1 MKSHRPYE
9 LQEYDPTWKQ
19 RFLDAAESLRPIF
32 GDNLVEIDHI
42 GSTSI
47 VGMVAKPQ
55 VDVLVVIKNLDAVK
69 DQYDAFIK
77 VGFTPKGRG
86 YVAEDDEYMTED
98 SVDGKRLVSV
108 HTLQEGNPKIAEY
121 KIFRDYLQNNE
132 EDRNLYSSTKRELYS
147 KHHDNYTN
155 YDSGKKEVI
164 TGIKARAKD
173 WALRQAT
180 LVASAGASTRLAGSK
195 LTDEEVG
202 QINKSSEQK

>member
-1 MKSHRPYE
+1 MKAHRPYE
-9 LQEYDPTWKQ
+9 LQEYDPAWKQ
-19 RFLDAAESLRPIF
+19 RFLDAAEKLKLIF

-55 VDVLVVIKNLDAVK
+55 VDVLAVVKNLDVVK
-69 DQYDAFIK
+69 DKHDDFIK
-77 VGFTPKGRG
+77 VGFIPKGRG

-98 SVDGKRLVSV
+98 STDGRRLVSV
-108 HTLQEGNPKIAEY
+108 HTLQEGNSKIAEY
-121 KIFRDYLQNNE
+121 KIFRDYLQENE
-132 EDRNLYSSTKRELYS
+132 EDRDLYIATKRKLYSE
-147 KHHDNYTN
+147 HQDNYAD

-164 TGIKARAKD
+164 TGIKVRAKD

-195 LTDEEVG
+195 LSDEEVG
-202 QINKSSEQK
+202 QINRSSGQK